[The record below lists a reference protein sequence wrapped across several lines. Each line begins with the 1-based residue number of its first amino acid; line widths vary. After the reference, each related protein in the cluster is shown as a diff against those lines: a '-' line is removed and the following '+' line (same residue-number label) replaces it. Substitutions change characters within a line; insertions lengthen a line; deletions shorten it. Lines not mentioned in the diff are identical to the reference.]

1 MKGTPHAGS
10 LMAFV
15 LECLADFTAF
25 WAAEKAFELGK
36 LVFPL
41 LATVGADATDLR
53 LAAFVVGVVDL

>member
-1 MKGTPHAGS
+1 
-10 LMAFV
+10 MAFV